1 MQKKNA
7 PPVAAEP
14 EGKREFLDALAN
26 GLQLMEAFNEEMRSV
41 TIQSAAELLGVTRP
55 ASRRILLTLVELGYM
70 QQNDRQFSLAPR
82 CIELGYRYFRSL
94 GLAGAVRPHLRRLSR
109 ELGVGAAL
117 GILSDADVLF
127 VERVEADR
135 PIKLDLRAGD
145 RLPAYAHSL
154 GRVLLA
160 QLPPDQLAAHLPQG
174 TMHQLAQR
182 TVTERQEL
190 GQELERIRERGWS
203 FVNSELVNGL
213 FGVAIALPGSGG
225 QSTIGLNVT
234 SIGEPWSIREIEE
247 RIVPALQECAQAMR
261 PITDSLA

>member
-70 QQNDRQFSLAPR
+70 QQNDRQFSLAPLHRTGIPLFPLPGAGR
-82 CIELGYRYFRSL
+82 CRAPPPAQA
-94 GLAGAVRPHLRRLSR
+94 LARAGRGRGPGDPVRCRRAVRRAGGGRPPDQARPACGRPPARLRALART
-109 ELGVGAAL
+109 GAA
-117 GILSDADVLF
+117 
-127 VERVEADR
+127 R
-135 PIKLDLRAGD
+135 PAPAGPAGRASAAGNNAPARAAHRHGTPGARPGTRAHPRARLELRELRAGQRPVRRGD
-145 RLPAYAHSL
+145 RTARL
-154 GRVLLA
+154 
-160 QLPPDQLAAHLPQG
+160 
-174 TMHQLAQR
+174 
-182 TVTERQEL
+182 
-190 GQELERIRERGWS
+190 
-203 FVNSELVNGL
+203 
-213 FGVAIALPGSGG
+213 GG

-234 SIGEPWSIREIEE
+234 SIGEPWSVREIEE